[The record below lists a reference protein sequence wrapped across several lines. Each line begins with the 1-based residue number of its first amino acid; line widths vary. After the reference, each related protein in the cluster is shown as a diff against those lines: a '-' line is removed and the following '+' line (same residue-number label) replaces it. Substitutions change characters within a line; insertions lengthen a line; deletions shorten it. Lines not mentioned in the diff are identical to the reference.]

1 MPCSSEEMVEPSEM
15 EKLGIEIG
23 MGYGGDMRS
32 HVIICGVG
40 DAMRPE
46 AELVKEAESAES
58 DE

>member
-1 MPCSSEEMVEPSEM
+1 MVEPSEM

-32 HVIICGVG
+32 HVIICGVM